1 MEAEDSLSREIYGK
15 NLMKRVVTERDI
27 REALEEGQKVVT
39 VLPHTIIT
47 DIAKETAAKEGVD
60 IVVCKE

>member
-1 MEAEDSLSREIYGK
+1 M
-15 NLMKRVVTERDI
+15 MKRVVTERDI

-47 DIAKETAAKEGVD
+47 DIAKETATKEGVG